1 MNTVESVCICSKP
14 IQNLSLKKKKKKNK
28 NERNGAATQVYFYDN
43 RGM

>member
-14 IQNLSLKKKKKKNK
+14 IQSLSLKKKKK

>member
-14 IQNLSLKKKKKKNK
+14 IQSLSLKKKKKK